1 MIRSIK
7 ILLTIA
13 TLAILGGCEVVVTPM
28 GDVDLPEQVICS
40 HNATQKVVNYTLHA
54 TNGKAEP
61 VRVSAHAHD
70 SWITEIEAS
79 EPGTLR
85 LTLEPNHGE
94 KRTTTVEVTA
104 PGYRKASFSVV
115 QLDVPKSM
123 ARHTLMYLFLGTSLG
138 SYFKTNIA
146 DAGIAI
152 EQGILGSS
160 NRVIYF
166 RQRSTTEAYIAEVLL
181 DTDSGKHM
189 EVVLHD
195 NIIIEGPQLTPEQ
208 LGNFISMMANTAPAE
223 RYGIIMAGHGHGW
236 IPREV
241 LEGGGATEFYI
252 GSQVYNPWIPA
263 LGAEVTRAYGERNVM
278 VNPSEIAMAVEHSQV
293 ELDYI
298 LFDACFM
305 SNIETIYTLR
315 NCANYIIA
323 SPCEIMGKGFPYHR
337 TLPHLF
343 ANEGN
348 DTEYAAAAESYY
360 LFYRD
365 EYTYNSRC
373 GSIALYDC
381 SEVEALAETTRQA
394 LQGMNMEY
402 DRTKLQTYEGQH
414 EHFFYDFGEWVNCV
428 ATDAAALEAFNRQL
442 DKAVVAKFTL
452 PSFYS
457 AYGSVGTYPINTD
470 VYSGV
475 TTSAPST
482 AYREA
487 WSTTEWYK
495 ATMQ

>member
-1 MIRSIK
+1 
-7 ILLTIA
+7 
-13 TLAILGGCEVVVTPM
+13 
-28 GDVDLPEQVICS
+28 
-40 HNATQKVVNYTLHA
+40 
-54 TNGKAEP
+54 
-61 VRVSAHAHD
+61 
-70 SWITEIEAS
+70 
-79 EPGTLR
+79 
-85 LTLEPNHGE
+85 
-94 KRTTTVEVTA
+94 
-104 PGYRKASFSVV
+104 
-115 QLDVPKSM
+115 
-123 ARHTLMYLFLGTSLG
+123 
-138 SYFKTNIA
+138 
-146 DAGIAI
+146 
-152 EQGILGSS
+152 
-160 NRVIYF
+160 
-166 RQRSTTEAYIAEVLL
+166 
-181 DTDSGKHM
+181 
-189 EVVLHD
+189 
-195 NIIIEGPQLTPEQ
+195 
-208 LGNFISMMANTAPAE
+208 MMANTAPAE

-252 GSQVYNPWIPA
+252 GSSVYNPWIPA

-278 VNPSEIAMAVEHSQV
+278 VNPSEIAIAVEHSQV
-293 ELDYI
+293 KLDYI

-343 ANEGN
+343 ANEGK

-365 EYTYNSRC
+365 EYAYNSRC

-381 SEVEALAETTRQA
+381 SEVEALAETSRQA

-457 AYGSVGTYPINTD
+457 AYGSIGTYPINTD

-487 WSTTEWYK
+487 WSATEWYK